1 MLVFIV
7 EQKIDIIVIL
17 DVYFFEYNR
26 KNEIS
31 ARKGIVELYGGVSI
45 EE

>member
-1 MLVFIV
+1 M

-17 DVYFFEYNR
+17 DICFFEYNR

-31 ARKGIVELYGGVSI
+31 ARKGIVESYGGVSI
-45 EE
+45 EK